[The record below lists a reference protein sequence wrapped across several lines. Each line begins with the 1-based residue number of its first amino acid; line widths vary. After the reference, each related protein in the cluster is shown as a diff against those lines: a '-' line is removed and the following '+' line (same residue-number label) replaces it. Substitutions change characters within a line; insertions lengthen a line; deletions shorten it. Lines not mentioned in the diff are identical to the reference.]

1 MEERELEIQKIA
13 KRIQK
18 DIDKLKKLNCF
29 VDHSEHSICVFDDNI
44 KPKKGLLGC
53 GDDYS
58 EAVVFTFNCSRL

>member
-1 MEERELEIQKIA
+1 MDRDLEIQKIA

-29 VDHSEHSICVFDDNI
+29 IDHSGHRISVFDDNI
-44 KPKKGLLGC
+44 KPKKGLLGA

-58 EAVVFTFNCSRL
+58 NAEVFYFK

>member
-1 MEERELEIQKIA
+1 MDRDLEIQKIC

-29 VDHSEHSICVFDDNI
+29 IDHSEHSISVFDDNI
-44 KPKKGLLGC
+44 KPKKGFIGA

-58 EAVVFTFNCSRL
+58 DVEVFSFRTSRV